1 MQAGPAT
8 KPNHV
13 HLFTCQVSNH
23 DNHRASSRRGARD
36 IDAMLVLLLTLR
48 GTPTIYY
55 GEEIGMED
63 VPVSY
68 NDTQDPPAKRLGPV
82 GDRTSSL
89 RGVNKL
95 ASYFLV
101 LMITFTGQF
110 VC

>member
-82 GDRTSSL
+82 GDRIPSFH
-89 RGVNKL
+89 GVNKL
-95 ASYFLV
+95 ASFFPV
-101 LMITFTGQF
+101 LIICLLFEF
-110 VC
+110 IP